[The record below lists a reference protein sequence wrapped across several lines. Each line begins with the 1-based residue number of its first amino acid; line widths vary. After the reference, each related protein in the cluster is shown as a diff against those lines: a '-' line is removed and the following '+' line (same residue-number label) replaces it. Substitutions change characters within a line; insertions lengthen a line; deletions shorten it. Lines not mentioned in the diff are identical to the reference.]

1 MAKNG
6 TDRTKTNWGRS
17 KESRMLHSAASDL
30 SRSRHCIFPKVVVA
44 HQKAWIFERTTV
56 QDRVNHQII
65 IISGVQRRLI
75 IVSMPELLLRQ
86 RRCNAC
92 QAMFGICTHCD
103 RGQRYCSEPCRKQRT
118 AAATRP
124 AIGDINKRSVVER
137 LTGCVRLSIAE
148 CRDRSRSR

>member
-1 MAKNG
+1 MA
-6 TDRTKTNWGRS
+6 TNPQTNQANNTSVLCR
-17 KESRMLHSAASDL
+17 RAS
-30 SRSRHCIFPKVVVA
+30 
-44 HQKAWIFERTTV
+44 
-56 QDRVNHQII
+56 
-65 IISGVQRRLI
+65 QRRLI

-103 RGQRYCSEPCRKQRT
+103 RGQRYSSEPCRKQRT

-137 LTGCVRLSIAE
+137 LTGCVSLSIA
-148 CRDRSRSR
+148 DAFVVVA